1 MAVTSSNSGIGH
13 TANHWSRQLGVSLR
27 PWSGQ
32 SPVALMVRG
41 AIQLAISAIV
51 IFALLSVA
59 GQNGEANA
67 AVDPQTVR
75 RIALVA
81 AAVAALFALVALARL
96 AVGLFDLVTRRE
108 VVGTVLDIR
117 HRKTLD
123 MLPRPVQQL
132 IFERNTNRLDR
143 RRRRTEVVLDTDHG
157 IRQWTVR
164 NARALQQIRP
174 GQPVRMSVTPIAGHV
189 SRVEPLPR

>member
-59 GQNGEANA
+59 GQNGEAN
-67 AVDPQTVR
+67 
-75 RIALVA
+75 